1 MIRTSEIPTLDLT
14 YESQRWLLLPRD
26 FSDGPDLNLAEWATR
41 IAATYSIASAWNE
54 PPLAALLPRHLEEQF
69 AAIGPD
75 RTAALWYCPFGLPA
89 AGYVHIALGKRPL
102 GHDVTYETLAVG
114 LRSEVAFEL
123 QPVSTAHLGEGV
135 AFTRLRAGVPGDPA
149 DGTEPLPGYA
159 ETVYLFLT
167 GKSLLVVTARSVDPA
182 VIALM
187 GEELW
192 NIVES
197 MTVNG

>member
-1 MIRTSEIPTLDLT
+1 MPTLDLT
-14 YESQRWLLLPRD
+14 YQSQRWLLLPPD
-26 FSDGPDLNLAEWATR
+26 FPDGPDLSLAEWAKR
-41 IAATYSIASAWNE
+41 IAATYTVAAPWNE
-54 PPLAALLPRHLEEQF
+54 PQFDELLPRHLEEQF
-69 AAIGPD
+69 MSINPD

-102 GHDVTYETLAVG
+102 GGDVTYETLAAG

-149 DGTEPLPGYA
+149 EGTQPLPGYA
-159 ETVYLFLT
+159 ETVYLFLI
-167 GKSLLVVTARSVDPA
+167 GESLLVVTARSVDPT
-182 VIALM
+182 VIGLM